1 VKTRIPKGSAAY
13 PALLALAQATVHAQ
27 AVAPSETYPPGNAIE
42 DVVVTAT
49 KLGTTELQ
57 KTASAITVFSADQL
71 EASLVNNVKDL
82 VSFTPNLNVG
92 QATASAQIYIRGIG
106 SNNVFNGSDPDVTV
120 QADGVYIARAFGQF
134 ADFVDVE
141 RIEVLRGPQ
150 GTLYGRNAV
159 GGVINVISRKPS
171 EDFEAKV
178 QLTGGSDAL
187 AQGQAYVSGPLV
199 SNVLQGSLSANYIS
213 RDGYVDNVVAGAP
226 DVGDADRWG
235 ARGQLRF
242 APNDRLEAIT
252 RVDWNEA
259 DERFDS
265 YSHLLAPTSF
275 APLANSTIGD
285 FGKAALD
292 TPQDMRTQL
301 RGVSEDIKIDFSDAL
316 TLQSIT
322 AYRRSDY
329 VLNVDVDSTEFP
341 VILGYQTDHSKQFS
355 QELNLGLH
363 LQRLEAVVGAYYF
376 NEHET
381 STIRNTSAPSVATP
395 FSNATITT
403 VMPDSHVRSAALYTQ
418 GTYHLTDA
426 LGLTLGVRY
435 TEDRKEIDQDIQRI
449 PFDPT
454 RPSIVFMAGPPAKTY
469 ESWTPKI
476 AIEYQAA
483 PDLFL
488 FTSAT
493 KGFKSGGTNFAATNL
508 LALTFDPEQ
517 LWSYEAGLKS
527 DWLDHRVRVNATGF
541 YYDYEDLQVQSLIA
555 PGVVSIGNAASATVR
570 GLELETILRPLE
582 GLTLTLNYAL
592 LDSEYDSFPNAAVPS
607 QLRPYVS
614 GSPDYDAATNTFD
627 ATGNRL
633 TAAPDSS
640 VSASIQYDYPLARG
654 SLFLRGEYYWQ
665 GRAYYDPS
673 NTPIMSQEPYDLIN
687 VSAGYQNVR
696 SGWSARIIAK
706 NIVDTQYL
714 ITVAA
719 NGVVPAGLAGA
730 PRTIALQLT
739 KSW

>member
-1 VKTRIPKGSAAY
+1 MNTRIPKGSAAY
-13 PALLALAQATVHAQ
+13 PALLALAHVTVQAQT
-27 AVAPSETYPPGNAIE
+27 VAPADASSPVTALE

-82 VSFTPNLNVG
+82 VAFTPNLNVG

-120 QADGVYIARAFGQF
+120 QSDGVYIARAFGQF
-134 ADFVDVE
+134 ADFVDIE

-159 GGVINVISRKPS
+159 GGVINIISRKPS
-171 EDFEAKV
+171 EDFQAKA
-178 QLTGGSDAL
+178 QLTGGSDSL
-187 AQGQAYVSGPLV
+187 AQAQGYISGPLV

-213 RDGYVDNVVAGAP
+213 RDGYVDNLVSGAR
-226 DVGDADRWG
+226 DVGDADRRG
-235 ARGQLRF
+235 VRGQLRF
-242 APNDRLEAIT
+242 VPTDNVEAIT
-252 RVDWNEA
+252 RFDWNES

-265 YSHLLAPTSF
+265 YSHLLAPAAF

-285 FGKAALD
+285 YEKAALD
-292 TPQDMRTQL
+292 TPQTMKTRI
-301 RGVSEDIKIDFSDAL
+301 RGVSEDIKIDFNDAL

-322 AYRRSDY
+322 AYRSSDY
-329 VLNVDVDSTEFP
+329 VVNVDIDSTEFP
-341 VILGYQTDHSKQFS
+341 VTYGYQTDESDQFS
-355 QELNLGLH
+355 QEFNLGIH
-363 LQRLEAVVGAYYF
+363 LARLDAVVGAYYF
-376 NEHET
+376 REHET
-381 STIRNTSAPSVATP
+381 SIIRNTTPPSIATP
-395 FSNATITT
+395 LGNATTTT
-403 VMPDSHVRSAALYTQ
+403 VTPDSHVRSMAFYTQ

-435 TEDRKEIDQDIQRI
+435 TEDRKEIDQDLRRI
-449 PFDPT
+449 PFDPA
-454 RPSIVFMAGPPAKTY
+454 RPSIVFVAGPPAKVY
-469 ESWTPKI
+469 ESWTPKV
-476 AIEYQAA
+476 ALEYQAT
-483 PDLFL
+483 PDLFF

-493 KGFKSGGTNFAATNL
+493 KGFKSGGSNFAASNM
-508 LALTFDPEQ
+508 LALTFDPEE
-517 LWSYEAGLKS
+517 LWSYEAGFKS
-527 DWLDHRVRVNATGF
+527 DWLDDRVRVNATGF

-570 GLELETILRPLE
+570 GLEIETVFRPLT
-582 GLTLTLNYAL
+582 GLTLTFNYAM
-592 LDSEYDSFPNAAVPS
+592 LDSEYAHFPNAAVPS
-607 QLRPYVS
+607 QLRAYVRDL
-614 GSPDYDAATNTFD
+614 PEYNAATSTFD

-633 TAAPDSS
+633 TAAPESS
-640 VSASIQYDYPLARG
+640 VSASVQYDYPIASG

-665 GRAYYDPS
+665 DRAYYDPS
-673 NTPIMSQEPYDLIN
+673 NARIMSQDPYDLIN
-687 VSAGYQNVR
+687 VSVGYENIR
-696 SGWSARIIAK
+696 DGWSARVIAK
-706 NIVDTQYL
+706 NVTDEHYL

-730 PRTIALQLT
+730 PRTVALQLT